1 VTTVMQAQD
10 RVAGV
15 RRTWLFRALLVVE
28 ILLLLAAIPS
38 SMPHNREI
46 DVALNRWTEN
56 RTEVN
61 RRAFQAAMDRALA
74 PERRR
79 VKIALSLAVANGVV
93 LLLLMRTMRKR

>member
-1 VTTVMQAQD
+1 
-10 RVAGV
+10 V
-15 RRTWLFRALLVVE
+15 RSIWLFRALLVVE

-46 DVALNRWTEN
+46 DAALNRWTEN

-61 RRAFQAAMDRALA
+61 SRTFQAAMDRALA

-79 VKIALSLAVANGVV
+79 VKIALSLAVANAFV